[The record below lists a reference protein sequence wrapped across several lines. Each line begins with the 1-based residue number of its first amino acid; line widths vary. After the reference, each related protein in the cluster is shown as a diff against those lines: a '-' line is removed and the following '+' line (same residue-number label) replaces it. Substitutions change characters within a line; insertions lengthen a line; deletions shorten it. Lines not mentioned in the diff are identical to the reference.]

1 MYEVELNDDYQP
13 KNIYSPYC
21 SFCFCKNEP
30 NMMGVTSLKQKI
42 WFCSITCQMIYN
54 SDNKLCDYT
63 HDTTIEL
70 NRLRRKFYQPILINE
85 RKRKLG
91 LSQFRNYAPPF

>member
-1 MYEVELNDDYQP
+1 
-13 KNIYSPYC
+13 
-21 SFCFCKNEP
+21 
-30 NMMGVTSLKQKI
+30 
-42 WFCSITCQMIYN
+42 MIYN